1 MVHCSVIIYLLWL
14 FMIRGGIAM
23 KSEKRRD
30 NKGRI
35 LKTGEYQRSNGSY
48 TYKYKDLK
56 GKMKNIY
63 AKDLTELRKKEKEIQ
78 RDLDDWIDTD
88 AASRTLNQQ
97 FERYMGSKP
106 NLANSTFENYW
117 HFWNKHIK
125 DSIIGN
131 KKLSEIR
138 KSDILF
144 FYTNLKKDGIRN
156 TSIQLYQNILYPCFQ
171 LAVDDNIIRSN
182 PCKDCMKEFSED
194 DSRERESLSVMQQQV
209 LLEYTKKDKY
219 YDWYYPLFVFILE
232 TGCRRGEALGITW
245 KDIDFKNK
253 TINIDHQ
260 LIYKKKDGKCQFYIS
275 KPKTKSGERIIP
287 MSDQLYTLLEEYKR
301 KTIFTSKAS
310 RIKIDGYQEFVF
322 LNKEGGLIYPQGINR
337 ALDKII
343 NQYNE
348 AHTNKLPHISIH
360 SLRHTAC
367 TRMAEKGMDVKVLQ
381 YIMGHA
387 NISVTMEIYNHV
399 DLDRIQK
406 EMQRIEKII

>member
-1 MVHCSVIIYLLWL
+1 M
-14 FMIRGGIAM
+14 M
-23 KSEKRRD
+23 SEKRKD
-30 NKGRI
+30 NRGRI
-35 LKTGEYQRSNGSY
+35 LRTGEAQRANGTY
-48 TYKYKDLK
+48 TYRYQDLN
-56 GKMKNIY
+56 GKRRQIY
-63 AKDLTELRKKEKEIQ
+63 AKDLAELRRKEKEIQ
-78 RDLDDWIDTD
+78 KDLDDQIDTD
-88 AASRTLNQQ
+88 AANRTLNEQ

-125 DSIIGN
+125 DSAIGN
-131 KKLSEIR
+131 KKLSDIR

-171 LAVDDNIIRSN
+171 LAVDDNVIRSN

-194 DSRERESLSVMQQQV
+194 DSKERESLSSDEQDA
-209 LLEYTKKDKY
+209 LLKYTRNDQY
-219 YDWYYPLFVFILE
+219 YGWYYPLFVFILE

-253 TINIDHQ
+253 TIKIDHQ
-260 LIYKKKDGKCQFYIS
+260 LIYKKKDGKFQFYIS

-310 RIKIDGYQEFVF
+310 GIEVDGYQEFVF
-322 LNKEGGLIYPQGINR
+322 LNKEGGLIYPHGINR

-343 NQYNE
+343 KQYNE
-348 AHTNKLPHISIH
+348 THSNQLPHISAH
-360 SLRHTAC
+360 TLRHTAC
-367 TRMAEKGMDVKVLQ
+367 TRMAERGMDVKVLQ

-399 DLDRIQK
+399 DLDRIKK
-406 EMQRIEKII
+406 EMDRINKVVS